1 VEDIDVHVA
10 ELEHRISHDSLSL
23 NEEKKVLEQIK
34 ALRKS
39 RATIGE
45 LTSKVSQLE
54 ADSSAV
60 DGLRDGIKG
69 LDEAI
74 DKIKAQEEVLRQ
86 ELADLRAKEAE
97 RGSDIPALIQE
108 RDECREICKAAYQK
122 IQDLRAELD
131 AQWAA
136 YKENNALFRAQLA
149 EDRKARQEAYLKQK
163 AERDAERAGGC
174 RQQPHWP
181 RVHTLPLGGAAG
193 VAACGPKAS
202 FTPPVGSECAER
214 RT

>member
-1 VEDIDVHVA
+1 
-10 ELEHRISHDSLSL
+10 L
-23 NEEKKVLEQIK
+23 
-34 ALRKS
+34 
-39 RATIGE
+39 
-45 LTSKVSQLE
+45 
-54 ADSSAV
+54 
-60 DGLRDGIKG
+60 
-69 LDEAI
+69 
-74 DKIKAQEEVLRQ
+74 
-86 ELADLRAKEAE
+86 
-97 RGSDIPALIQE
+97 RGSPCRTASC
-108 RDECREICKAAYQK
+108 RREICKAAYQK